1 MVRNILT
8 PVIPA
13 GETIDADLVN
23 QVGIGGQYL
32 THPTTFQK
40 FRNLSA
46 SRLFNRN
53 DYTRWHSKG
62 ARRVE
67 DQAFAALGPRLES
80 YEKPPI
86 DPGVADALTAYVTAR
101 KLDHQPVVRLLNQ

>member
-8 PVIPA
+8 PVIPP
-13 GETIDADLVN
+13 GDTIDTDLVN

-32 THPTTFQK
+32 THPSTFQK

-46 SRLFNRN
+46 SRLFNRK
-53 DYTRWHSKG
+53 DYTRWHKSG

-67 DQAFAALGPRLES
+67 DQAYDALSSRLES

-86 DPGVADALTAYVTAR
+86 DPALEHALTAYVTAR
-101 KLDHQPVVRLLNQ
+101 KCSSQPAANLLN

>member
-13 GETIDADLVN
+13 GETVDADLVN

-32 THPTTFQK
+32 THPSTFQR

-46 SRLFNRN
+46 SRLFNRK
-53 DYTRWHSKG
+53 DYTRWHKGG

-67 DQAFAALGPRLES
+67 AQAYEALGPRLES

-86 DPGVADALTAYVTAR
+86 DPVLEHALTAYVTAK
-101 KLDHQPVVRLLNQ
+101 KLNTQPAVRLLN

>member
-13 GETIDADLVN
+13 GETIDADLVD

-32 THPTTFQK
+32 THASTFQK

-46 SRLFNRN
+46 SRLFNRK
-53 DYTRWHSKG
+53 DYTRWHSSG

-67 DQAFAALGPRLES
+67 DQAYEMLGSRLDS

-86 DPGVADALTAYVTAR
+86 DPALEDALNAYVTAR
-101 KLDHQPVVRLLNQ
+101 KLNQQPASNFLN